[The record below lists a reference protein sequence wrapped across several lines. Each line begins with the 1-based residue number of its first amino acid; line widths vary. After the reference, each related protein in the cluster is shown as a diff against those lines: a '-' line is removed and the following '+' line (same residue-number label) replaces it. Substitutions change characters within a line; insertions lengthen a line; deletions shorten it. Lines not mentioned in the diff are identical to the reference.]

1 MIHQSF
7 NYLLEHDSKFIR
19 ERKHKLE
26 MLQVQYAI
34 KTYQTCKEVEKKN
47 DCDKKKETHTIDR
60 DQEVIQILELVPK
73 DFQIAIINK
82 LNKLPW
88 KWAK

>member
-1 MIHQSF
+1 MKPKVGLWRIKVIHQSF

-34 KTYQTCKEVEKKN
+34 KTYQTCKEVEKKMIVTR
-47 DCDKKKETHTIDR
+47 KRKHT
-60 DQEVIQILELVPK
+60 Q
-73 DFQIAIINK
+73 
-82 LNKLPW
+82 
-88 KWAK
+88 

>member
-1 MIHQSF
+1 MQRS
-7 NYLLEHDSKFIR
+7 R
-19 ERKHKLE
+19 
-26 MLQVQYAI
+26 
-34 KTYQTCKEVEKKN
+34 KKN